1 MRTSSMAPPSSGR
14 KGTQSL
20 EAKEQWGNEQPT
32 VSTGRWPRRDEGE
45 PVGTASARQVSQQ
58 AMSSVYFRR
67 QSFGDLQHVIVTFG
81 CCERPEKHARGP
93 QILFADD
100 RGRRRDRR
108 ADRCFEGAMNQT
120 GQQIVT
126 WYSVGIDLLRLG
138 VAYALAFPLGW
149 NREREDRSVGL
160 RTFPIVAVAACG
172 FTILG
177 SSVTGTPDSA
187 SRVLQGLITGIGF
200 IGGGAIL

>member
-1 MRTSSMAPPSSGR
+1 
-14 KGTQSL
+14 
-20 EAKEQWGNEQPT
+20 
-32 VSTGRWPRRDEGE
+32 
-45 PVGTASARQVSQQ
+45 
-58 AMSSVYFRR
+58 
-67 QSFGDLQHVIVTFG
+67 
-81 CCERPEKHARGP
+81 
-93 QILFADD
+93 
-100 RGRRRDRR
+100 
-108 ADRCFEGAMNQT
+108 MNQT

-200 IGGGAIL
+200 IGGGAILRDKGSVTGTATAASIWTIGIVGAAVGFGLYHIAAALAFANLVTFKVLTPLKHRLDSDQQPPGRAS